1 MHRICFPLFAAAIAF
16 STFAAGQV
24 SAQTPASSTPPPTVY
39 VKAGH
44 LFDSTSDNLRE
55 NVVLVVEGERITK
68 VAAAGDVDG
77 DGEQEDDERPDGPA
91 EVETAG
97 VKDAENGF
105 AGDPE
110 AGGRHDEGFDA
121 GGEAF

>member
-68 VAAAGDVDG
+68 VAAAGDVTIPR
-77 DGEQEDDERPDGPA
+77 ERRWWISRRIGSCR
-91 EVETAG
+91 G
-97 VKDAENGF
+97 
-105 AGDPE
+105 
-110 AGGRHDEGFDA
+110 
-121 GGEAF
+121 